1 MLKYKVY
8 KRGETCWV
16 RFYINGLDFRRSTGE
31 ADEHKAHQRVPLI
44 IEREKKRLST
54 MQEINFGQLCVR
66 YHNHVKLHKKS
77 WVDDVRMLAVFL
89 RFFKKETLLSDITP
103 LRIEEFTSHLLE
115 RRVGRRTITQAR
127 ANRYLTTLKHMFN
140 LAIDHWEIFEK
151 ANPVRKFVFFKEKAR
166 ERFFSESE
174 IAKLG
179 AAAMEASRRG
189 RSAVQKNFFPMFMVA
204 LYAGL
209 RLGEII
215 RLRWSDIRDNYFV
228 IEITKNNRKR
238 FVPIHP
244 VVNEILNALPK
255 ESEFV
260 FDIPHRRPDVIRKVW
275 SSVKEK
281 AGIEVSARFHDLR
294 HTHASLLLSA
304 GTDLRTIQAILG
316 HSSLRMVETYTHTT
330 NDQKMKAIM
339 AINLPVLTPGDG
351 PDGVSDLYRKK

>member
-1 MLKYKVY
+1 MLKYKLF

-16 RFYINGLDFRRSTGE
+16 RFYINGLEFRRSTGE
-31 ADEHKAHQRVPLI
+31 TDEHKAHQRVSQI
-44 IEREKKRLST
+44 VEREKKRLSL

-66 YHNHVKLHKKS
+66 YHNHSKLHKKS
-77 WVDDVRMLAVFL
+77 WDDDVRMLAVFL
-89 RFFKKETLLSDITP
+89 RFFKKETLLSEITP
-103 LRIEEFTSHLLE
+103 LRIEEFTAHLLK
-115 RRVGRRTITQAR
+115 RRVGSRTITPAR
-127 ANRYLTTLKHMFN
+127 ANRYLSVLKHMFN

-174 IAKLG
+174 IVRLG
-179 AAAMEASRRG
+179 AAAMEASRRK
-189 RSAVQKNFFPMFMVA
+189 RSAVQRYFFPMFMVA

-209 RLGEII
+209 RLGEIF
-215 RLRWSDIRDNYFV
+215 RLKWSDIRENYFV

-244 VVNEILNALPK
+244 VVREILNALPK
-255 ESEFV
+255 ENEFII
-260 FDIPHRRPDVIRKVW
+260 DIPHRRPDVIRKVW
-275 SSVKEK
+275 ASVKEK
-281 AGIEVSARFHDLR
+281 AGIEPSARFHDLR
-294 HTHASLLLSA
+294 HTHASLLLSV

-316 HSSLRMVETYTHTT
+316 HSSLKMVEAYTHTT

-339 AINLPVLTPGDG
+339 AINLPALTVGEG

>member
-1 MLKYKVY
+1 MPEYKLY
-8 KRGETCWV
+8 RRHKIWSV
-16 RFYINGLDFRRSTGE
+16 RFSINGKVFRQTTKERNE
-31 ADEHKAHQRVPLI
+31 QRAHKKAVII
-44 IEREKKRLST
+44 IENEIKRLLGS
-54 MQEINFGQLCVR
+54 QEGNFGQLCVR
-66 YHNHVKLHKKS
+66 HNNHVKLHKRS
-77 WVDDVRMLAVFL
+77 WTDDVQMLGVFL
-89 RFFKKETLLSDITP
+89 SFFKKETLLSDITP
-103 LRIEEFTSHLLE
+103 LRVEEFTAHLLE
-115 RRVGRRTITQAR
+115 RRVGDRTITPAR
-127 ANRYLTTLKHMFN
+127 VNRYLSVLKHMFN
-140 LAIDHWEIFEK
+140 LAIDHWEIFDK

-215 RLRWSDIRDNYFV
+215 RLRWSDIRDGYFV

-244 VVNEILNALPK
+244 VVSEILNALPK

-260 FDIPHRRPDVIRKVW
+260 FNIPHRRSDVIRKVW
-275 SSVKEK
+275 SSVKQK
-281 AGIEVSARFHDLR
+281 AGIEPSARFHDLR

-316 HSSLRMVETYTHTT
+316 HSSLKMVEAYTHTT

-339 AINLPVLTPGDG
+339 AINLPALTAGG
-351 PDGVSDLYRKK
+351 GSDGVPNLCRKK